1 MRDSSARQIPS
12 LNSHLDAC
20 YKSERKLSICSFY
33 KFNTCNLKTL
43 SRLSKEKY
51 CINIFKPKF
60 NIKL

>member
-1 MRDSSARQIPS
+1 MRDPSARQIPS

-20 YKSERKLSICSFY
+20 CKSERKLSICSFY
-33 KFNTCNLKTL
+33 KFNNLKTL

-51 CINIFKPKF
+51 CINIFKPKL